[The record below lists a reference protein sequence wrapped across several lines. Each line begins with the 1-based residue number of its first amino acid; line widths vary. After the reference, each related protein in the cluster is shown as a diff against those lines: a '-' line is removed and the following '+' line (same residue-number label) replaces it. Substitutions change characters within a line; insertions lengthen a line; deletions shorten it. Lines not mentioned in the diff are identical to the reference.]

1 MEQPQNVVVASG
13 DPDVVELLEAMFGVD
28 PRFSIVGA
36 APLVGALDVVRAAR
50 PDVVVLDAG
59 HAPVPTAVVAA
70 CRDAAPGATIV
81 VLSEVADPY
90 TLLAVLGDGADA
102 LLDLG
107 RAWAELVPTVL
118 GLRYVASR

>member
-1 MEQPQNVVVASG
+1 MDQPQNVIVASG

-28 PRFSIVGA
+28 PRFAIVGGAHLA
-36 APLVGALDVVRAAR
+36 AVVDAVRSAH

-59 HAPVPTAVVAA
+59 HAPVPTATLAA
-70 CRDAAPGATIV
+70 CREAVPSATIV
-81 VLSEVADPY
+81 VLSELADPY
-90 TLLAVLGDGADA
+90 TLLTVLADGADA

-118 GLRYVASR
+118 GLRYAVSK